1 MNGLSGQINIFAILA
16 AALAVLVIAA
26 IWYSPL
32 LFGRFLPAPST
43 ASDQRSFLF
52 YLRLY
57 LVTLMA
63 GLLSSLLL
71 SLSLLG
77 TNGIIDGI
85 MAGFLA
91 ALGWVATF
99 TAIHFLFEKRPFKFY
114 LIHIGFSFLS
124 MMTMGAILGWWK

>member
-16 AALAVLVIAA
+16 AALAVLVIAGL
-26 IWYSPL
+26 WYSPL
-32 LFGRFLPAPST
+32 LFGRFLPAAAT
-43 ASDQRSFLF
+43 APEQRSFLY

-77 TNGIIDGI
+77 TAGVIEGI

-91 ALGWVATF
+91 ALGWGATF

-124 MMTMGAILGWWK
+124 MMTMGAILGWWR